1 MTAALSTPSEE
12 QVLRECVS
20 RVMKDALGTG
30 AAVADVDRKRSKYS
44 SFYGS
49 DVLTVRLENGA
60 EFPVFL
66 KDFGSHQRV
75 KEGLK
80 GRREREVAVY
90 RDLLAPAGLG
100 TATYYGSH
108 WDESEGRFWL
118 FLEYVPGIPV
128 AHAPFE
134 QWVAAAGWL
143 GRKDAYFARR
153 ADTLEA
159 FDGLIRHDAE
169 YFLETARKALETAY
183 QVSADF
189 GQLLEPLVARYPR
202 AVEAMV
208 GSRPR
213 TLVHGTYR
221 PIQIVVDDRSEPPRL
236 CPVDWEKAGI
246 GSCFFDLAFLADGF
260 DPVRLAL
267 LFGAY
272 RAEAE
277 RGGLRVCGQE
287 EITYLVDCHRL
298 HRIFNWIAVCLE
310 RNFPAVKVTKLRGM
324 ADQVGRLVLGG

>member
-1 MTAALSTPSEE
+1 MTTAFATRTED
-12 QVLRECVS
+12 QVLHQCLA
-20 RVMKDALGTG
+20 RVVKDALGDG
-30 AAVADVDRKRSKYS
+30 AAVAEVQRQRSKYS

-49 DVLTVRLENGA
+49 DVLTVRLEDGG

-66 KDFGSHQRV
+66 KDFGSYQRV
-75 KEGLK
+75 KEGMEA
-80 GRREREVAVY
+80 RRDREVAVY

-100 TATYYGSH
+100 TARYFGSH
-108 WDESEGRFWL
+108 WEEAQGRFWL
-118 FLEYVPGIPV
+118 FLEYVPGVPV
-128 AHAPFE
+128 AHSPFE

-169 YFLETARKALETAY
+169 YFLATARKALETSH

-189 GQLLEPLVARYPR
+189 GRLLEPLVARYPR

-221 PIQIVVDDRSEPPRL
+221 PIQIVLDNRSEPPRL
-236 CPVDWEKAGI
+236 CPVDWEKAGV

-260 DPVRLAL
+260 DPVRLAQ

-277 RGGLRVCGQE
+277 REGLPVCGE
-287 EITYLVDCHRL
+287 EEMTYLVDCHRL

-310 RNFPAVKVTKLRGM
+310 RNFPVVKVSKLRGM
-324 ADQVGRLVLGG
+324 AEQIGRLVLGG